1 MPYITNAKKDGDW
14 VKLGKQFVDTVAL
27 ESSSL
32 GLTPAQV
39 TGLSTTF
46 DNFDTAYTDLE
57 TQKATLESAV
67 SVKDSTKAS
76 FEALVRRYA
85 KQFRGNV
92 TVPDALLE
100 LLNVAPHTVK
110 PSNTSPTQPLSLVAD
125 TNQVDQVFLS
135 WNRNGNIQGTTFWIQ
150 AKTGAATVWTTV
162 DTTTKSKI
170 TLNGYPAGTAAW
182 FRVIA
187 VRRGLHS
194 APTPPESIYSDGD
207 ESSNLSIAA

>member
-110 PSNTSPTQPLSLVAD
+110 PSNTSPTQPLALVVT
-125 TNQVDQVFLS
+125 TNSVGQVFLK
-135 WNRNGNIQGTTFWIQ
+135 WNRNGNRSGTTFWIQ
-150 AKTGAATVWTTV
+150 TKSSANGPWVMV
-162 DTTTKSKI
+162 NTTTTSKF
-170 TLNGYPAGTAAW
+170 TLENYPAGTAAW
-182 FRVIA
+182 FRVVA
-187 VRRGLHS
+187 VRRNLHS
-194 APTPPESIYSDGD
+194 APSDFVTIYSAED